1 MHNPAATAHI
11 PVTASAAADAD
22 AGAFE
27 VDCGLELDFGDC
39 FTARS
44 VYRDVAIVSK
54 SPDRLTVSFASDRRQ
69 QVTFEL
75 LPGWHFEQS
84 DAGDARR
91 ETDAMPMP
99 MPWRDELVRG
109 DVERPMSPSNRA
121 LSGALMLPEEFPS
134 DRVVR
139 HTSSSLSAPMQQM
152 PSGDAAEKGATQ
164 ATAASKWRLAEQ
176 VTLEP
181 RQKRNVRVWYLPTAA
196 APEREKNVEPVSDL
210 HRGRSCPDSFQLI
223 FKLPT
228 GESRVV
234 IGKGRVCESILRLER
249 KEVHLGNCNV
259 LAQYHAVL
267 SIINCSDLP
276 ASATIDYVS
285 QCVVAD
291 THEAVIQPR
300 EAFDVDLNFV
310 PRQVNPNY
318 HKEITVTN
326 QRNPNQS
333 NMVFTLTA
341 NCIDRQGISL
351 HALFYKI
358 LAPNPTNEI
367 DFGVTVANH
376 PAIRAFKVRN
386 ITQGRLTLKFTG
398 GRGVTTFIPTQLDS
412 RHVEGAENLQRIEDV
427 RAFPDPNATSLSCL
441 SDVDRE
447 QSNLEAMRTINALVD
462 EQFRLRDSNPF
473 QPVYIQRRLQGK
485 EKALCTLGWT
495 DGDEVSDWEDSDSDE
510 EQRDFDENGYSFALG
525 GERSWREFLKC
536 LNERNFTLL
545 DPMPMLFSN
554 YASEISYT
562 ERQFRPA
569 RRLRAAL
576 RDGYLKETDTLTLS
590 ASAEQLVVVSLKLQ
604 DGDVKGKTK
613 TRPVEKQLIVQML
626 EFDNTRLSDAAP
638 TNSKEVNRMAKLF
651 EDGGGSMPRA
661 ILLTVQACKSRM
673 QIAPLRQLNFG
684 RIACG
689 EQKDKAFSIV
699 NLSEAPL
706 LYEIRK
712 EGAETG
718 DELRFNLG
726 KGTRGVVRSYFS
738 KTVPFIYCPTREGR
752 FEEKIVVENRLDKSA
767 SCELVVKAMVGKP

>member
-1 MHNPAATAHI
+1 M
-11 PVTASAAADAD
+11 
-22 AGAFE
+22 
-27 VDCGLELDFGDC
+27 
-39 FTARS
+39 
-44 VYRDVAIVSK
+44 YRDVAVVNK
-54 SPDRLTVSFASDRRQ
+54 SPNRLTVSFTSDRRQ

-75 LPGWHFEQS
+75 LPLWHFVRS
-84 DAGDARR
+84 DAADPRR
-91 ETDAMPMP
+91 ETEAILV
-99 MPWRDELVRG
+99 PWRDELVRG
-109 DVERPMSPSNRA
+109 DVDRPMSPSNRA
-121 LSGALMLPEEFPS
+121 LSGALMLPTEDSQS
-134 DRVVR
+134 DRLVR
-139 HTSSSLSAPMQQM
+139 HSSSSLSAPMQQM

-164 ATAASKWRLAEQ
+164 ATAASKTRLAEQ
-176 VTLEP
+176 VTLDP
-181 RQKRNVRVWYLPTAA
+181 RQKRTVRVWYLPTSGP
-196 APEREKNVEPVSDL
+196 PEREDSVEPEREDSVEPESDL
-210 HRGRSCPDSFQLI
+210 DRGRSCPDSFQLI

-228 GESRVV
+228 EESRIV
-234 IGKGRVCESILRLER
+234 IGKAQVCESILRLER
-249 KEVHLGNCNV
+249 KELHLGNCNV
-259 LAQYHAVL
+259 LAQYRAVL
-267 SIINCSDLP
+267 SIINCSDSP

-291 THEAVIQPR
+291 THEVVIQPR
-300 EAFDVDLNFV
+300 KVFDVGLNFV

-326 QRNPNQS
+326 QRNPNHS
-333 NMVFTLTA
+333 SMVFTLKA

-386 ITQGRLTLKFTG
+386 ITQGRLTLQFTG
-398 GRGVTTFIPTQLDS
+398 GRGVTTYIPTQLDS
-412 RHVEGAENLQRIEDV
+412 RQVKGAENLQRIEDV
-427 RAFPDPNATSLSCL
+427 RAFPDPNAASLSCL
-441 SDVDRE
+441 SDVE
-447 QSNLEAMRTINALVD
+447 KLSNLEAMRTINALVD
-462 EQFRLRDSNPF
+462 EQVRPRDSNPF
-473 QPVYIQRRLQGK
+473 RPVYIQRRLQRK
-485 EKALCTLGWT
+485 ERALCTLGWT
-495 DGDEVSDWEDSDSDE
+495 KGNDVTDWEDSDSDE
-510 EQRDFDENGYSFALG
+510 EQRDFDEKGCSFALG

-536 LNERNFTLL
+536 LNERDFTLL
-545 DPMPMLFSN
+545 DSMPMLFSN
-554 YASEISYT
+554 YASEIGYT

-576 RDGYLKETDTLTLS
+576 RDGYLKETDTITLS
-590 ASAEQLVVVSLKLQ
+590 ASAEQLVVVYLNLQ

-626 EFDNTRLSDAAP
+626 EFDNARLSDAAP

-651 EDGGGSMPRA
+651 EDDGGSMPRA

-673 QIAPLRQLNFG
+673 KIAPLRQLNFG

-712 EGAETG
+712 EGSESG

-738 KTVPFIYCPTREGR
+738 KTVPFIYCPTREGH
-752 FEEKIVVENRLDKSA
+752 FEEKIIVENRLDKSA
-767 SCELVVKAMVGKP
+767 SCELVVKAMVGKPGIS